1 MAVPLTELNAL
12 LHACPECHRGHLMVA
27 EKVSVAETPG
37 LFRYTLYCTGR
48 DCTFVGERL
57 WQPPAAKG

>member
-1 MAVPLTELNAL
+1 
-12 LHACPECHRGHLMVA
+12 MVA